1 MRRKYIKYLLYIMII
16 GLVVV
21 SVGCSNRTQ
30 KTENR
35 DLTIDVALYPYVPDM
50 ARFRDVVSSEWEKIH
65 PDIDLHFA
73 DWDCYVSAPE
83 PALDVFVFDG
93 IYLTSF
99 VNEGYLLPISDEM
112 IQNKEDIFPFALEG
126 CKCNDTIYALPQLL
140 CTDFLYTRKDDTAL
154 CDVSDVTKLY
164 DILGDRKE
172 RSVIPK
178 ENEGLLI
185 DLSGGLLTKTMMYMD
200 ALMDE
205 RQEYTDYSELPETS
219 NLSSNALAQIDAL
232 WKMGGEKQVEYQ
244 PDNNDTYIRARWF
257 AEGKGRAYIGYSEAM
272 AAMGDYADNVT
283 IRRFSYGTKKDIP
296 LFYTDMVG
304 INSKISEEKK
314 ELAFELAN
322 ILTSEKVLT
331 EMNTPTTEDDYPQ
344 YLLTAR
350 ESVYDTLGKSYPIY
364 NTLKEIVDSTDNHVY
379 RLGNNAGQ
387 FLENM
392 EKELSEQ
399 MVRD

>member
-1 MRRKYIKYLLYIMII
+1 
-16 GLVVV
+16 
-21 SVGCSNRTQ
+21 
-30 KTENR
+30 
-35 DLTIDVALYPYVPDM
+35 
-50 ARFRDVVSSEWEKIH
+50 
-65 PDIDLHFA
+65 
-73 DWDCYVSAPE
+73 
-83 PALDVFVFDG
+83 
-93 IYLTSF
+93 
-99 VNEGYLLPISDEM
+99 
-112 IQNKEDIFPFALEG
+112 
-126 CKCNDTIYALPQLL
+126 
-140 CTDFLYTRKDDTAL
+140 
-154 CDVSDVTKLY
+154 
-164 DILGDRKE
+164 
-172 RSVIPK
+172 
-178 ENEGLLI
+178 
-185 DLSGGLLTKTMMYMD
+185 
-200 ALMDE
+200 
-205 RQEYTDYSELPETS
+205 
-219 NLSSNALAQIDAL
+219 
-232 WKMGGEKQVEYQ
+232 
-244 PDNNDTYIRARWF
+244 
-257 AEGKGRAYIGYSEAM
+257 
-272 AAMGDYADNVT
+272 MGDYADNVT

-364 NTLKEIVDSTDNHVY
+364 NTLKEIVDSTDNHGY